1 MNKPEPFF
9 WGGVIL
15 SVLGLA
21 GTGVSAYFVA
31 TKPKNDKDSLAKTLG
46 LFFSILLALVGM
58 GLLVYYKM
66 GNVMGDSGQC
76 PLEQLSENL
85 QTQYPSAGDIPPVN
99 IPAPAPVPAPVSAP
113 PPNSAVF
120 NINVNPQ
127 KPV

>member
-31 TKPKNDKDSLAKTLG
+31 TRPKNDKDSTAKTVG
-46 LFFSILLALVGM
+46 LVLSIVMALVGM
-58 GLLVYYKM
+58 ALLVYYKM
-66 GNVMGDSGQC
+66 GYMLDEPGQC

-85 QTQYPSAGDIPPVN
+85 QTQYPSAGDL
-99 IPAPAPVPAPVSAP
+99 PAPAPLPAPLPAPVAAP